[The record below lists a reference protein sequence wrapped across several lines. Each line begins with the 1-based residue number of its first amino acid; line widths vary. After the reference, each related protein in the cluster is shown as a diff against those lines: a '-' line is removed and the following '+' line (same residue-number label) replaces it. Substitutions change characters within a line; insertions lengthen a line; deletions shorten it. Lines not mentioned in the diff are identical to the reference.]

1 MINSLTLFI
10 GITLMYSTPLVF
22 AALGGVVSERSGVT
36 NLGIEGMMTIGAVTG
51 ATVGYYSG
59 SAWAGFIA
67 AGLAGGVPAPAGCLS
82 HQAVPPGGAAPGAG
96 RYVPGQFRMRSGA
109 PVY

>member
-1 MINSLTLFI
+1 MLNSLMLFV

-36 NLGIEGMMTIGAVTG
+36 NIGIEGMMTIGAVTG

-59 SAWAGFIA
+59 SAWVGFFLQPVWQEA
-67 AGLAGGVPAPAGCLS
+67 LLPFSMPSRRS
-82 HQAVPPGGAAPGAG
+82 HARRTR
-96 RYVPGQFRMRSGA
+96 RY
-109 PVY
+109 PVLPSI

>member
-1 MINSLTLFI
+1 MLSSLTLFI

-36 NLGIEGMMTIGAVTG
+36 NIGIEGMMTIGAVTG

-59 SAWAGFIA
+59 SACGWCCKE
-67 AGLAGGVPAPAGCLS
+67 GCSKRIRTHRSGCGYFL
-82 HQAVPPGGAAPGAG
+82 QAV
-96 RYVPGQFRMRSGA
+96 
-109 PVY
+109 

>member
-1 MINSLTLFI
+1 MINSMTLFI

-51 ATVGYYSG
+51 AR
-59 SAWAGFIA
+59 WAITRE
-67 AGLAGGVPAPAGCLS
+67 
-82 HQAVPPGGAAPGAG
+82 APGRDLLPQGWPAD
-96 RYVPGQFRMRSGA
+96 
-109 PVY
+109 

>member
-1 MINSLTLFI
+1 MLSSLTLFI

-36 NLGIEGMMTIGAVTG
+36 NIGIEGMMTIGAVTG

-59 SAWAGFIA
+59 SAWAGFFA
-67 AGLAGGVPAPAGCLS
+67 AGDSSRCFMRLRPS
-82 HQAVPPGGAAPGAG
+82 HARRTR
-96 RYVPGQFRMRSGA
+96 RY
-109 PVY
+109 PVSPST